1 MNRYMLDTDISSYII
16 REDHPEVT
24 VEFDKCI
31 PYVCISAITVA
42 DLEYGVRKRNS
53 FILTRKV
60 QAFCN
65 LVQCIGW
72 NAEAAIVYAQL
83 RNELETQGNLI
94 GSMDMMIAASAIA
107 ENDIL
112 VTNNTAH
119 FSRIHNL
126 KLANWVKTQP

>member
-42 DLEYGVRKRNS
+42 ELEYGVRKRNS
-53 FILTRKV
+53 LILTRKV
-60 QAFCN
+60 QSFCN

-94 GSMDMMIAASAIA
+94 GSMDMNKQYRS
-107 ENDIL
+107 
-112 VTNNTAH
+112 
-119 FSRIHNL
+119 FFPYS
-126 KLANWVKTQP
+126 

>member
-1 MNRYMLDTDISSYII
+1 MNRYLLDTDISSYLI
-16 REDHPEVT
+16 RGDRSEVT
-24 VEFDKCI
+24 DAFVTSF
-31 PYVCISAITVA
+31 PNVCISTITVA
-42 DLEYGVRKRNS
+42 ELQYGAMKRNS
-53 FILTRKV
+53 LIITQKV

-94 GSMDMMIAASAIA
+94 GSMDMMIAASAIV